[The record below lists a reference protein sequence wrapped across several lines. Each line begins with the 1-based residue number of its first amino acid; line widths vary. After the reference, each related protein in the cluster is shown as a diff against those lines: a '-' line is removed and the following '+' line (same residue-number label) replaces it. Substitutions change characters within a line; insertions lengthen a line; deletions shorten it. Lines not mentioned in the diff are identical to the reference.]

1 MISIRP
7 AVSADI
13 EALCSLDQ
21 IAQTNRERQQ
31 FIANSVSSGT
41 CYVATN
47 EAEVIGYGVLNYIFY
62 GQGWID
68 MLYVAEGR
76 RRQGAGKAL
85 IEHMQQ
91 QCRTTKLFTSTNL
104 SNLPMQ
110 NLLTKL
116 GFLISGR
123 IDNLDE
129 GDPEIIYFK
138 RSSEMPH

>member
-7 AVSADI
+7 AVSTDI
-13 EALCSLDQ
+13 EALCSFDQ
-21 IAQTNRERQQ
+21 IAHANRERQQ
-31 FIANSVSSGT
+31 FIANSVSAGT
-41 CYVATN
+41 CYVATT
-47 EAEVIGYGVLNYIFY
+47 EAEIVGYGVLNYVFY

-85 IEHMQQ
+85 IEHMER
-91 QCRTTKLFTSTNL
+91 QCRTAKLFTSTNL

-110 NLLTKL
+110 NLLAKL
-116 GFLISGR
+116 GFVISGR

-129 GDPEIIYFK
+129 GDPEVVYFK
-138 RSSEMPH
+138 RLR